1 MSNYFRF
8 FIKDRSFVPPG
19 VSTDDFYGSDV
30 GEILEQQY
38 PLTASIGVELY
49 PDASPS
55 NSTTSEWPCQDPDRR
70 RIDSLVTALKRNERY
85 SQYYSHNFKI
95 GDVCMISIP
104 AVFFGSSLERGSITL
119 NTYCDGILKAQLRDY
134 NLNGELIDLDK
145 KVCGVV
151 LYEQGIILLFDTA
164 DLANYEE
171 EFYTTADNLIGASDK
186 PKWIS
191 WGLSG
196 KAIANK
202 VVRTSYDIDFRGVH
216 TIPQLTL
223 FAHAPR
229 GELNHSNNPTYVR
242 YEDNGKESILS
253 DKIYAEDSALQI
265 RSVVKT
271 NYISPEP
278 LLRKETY
285 ISKIL
290 IYDEDRN
297 VIGVAKVATPVRK
310 EINRDYTFK
319 LKLNL

>member
-1 MSNYFRF
+1 MSNYYRF

-30 GEILEQQY
+30 GELLQQQY
-38 PLTASIGVELY
+38 PLTASIGIELY
-49 PDASPS
+49 PNPANPS
-55 NSTTSEWPCQDPDRR
+55 NEWPCQDIDRR

-85 SQYYSHNFKI
+85 SQYYSHDFKT

-104 AVFFGSSLERGSITL
+104 AVFFGSSLERGSVTL
-119 NTYCDGILKAQLRDY
+119 NTYCDGVLTAQLRDHK
-134 NLNGELIDLDK
+134 LNGELWETQQGNR
-145 KVCGVV
+145 VCGIV
-151 LYEQGIILLFDTA
+151 LYEQGIILLFDTDA
-164 DLANYEE
+164 IQSYTE
-171 EFYTTADNLIGASDK
+171 EFYTTENNLIGAFDN
-186 PKWIS
+186 PRWIN

-196 KAIANK
+196 KAVKDK

-229 GELNHSNNPTYVR
+229 GELNHSNNPTYIR
-242 YEDNGKESILS
+242 YEDNNKQSSLS
-253 DKIYAEDSALQI
+253 DKTYIEDATIQI
-265 RSVVKT
+265 KNVVKT
-271 NYISPEP
+271 DYVSPEP